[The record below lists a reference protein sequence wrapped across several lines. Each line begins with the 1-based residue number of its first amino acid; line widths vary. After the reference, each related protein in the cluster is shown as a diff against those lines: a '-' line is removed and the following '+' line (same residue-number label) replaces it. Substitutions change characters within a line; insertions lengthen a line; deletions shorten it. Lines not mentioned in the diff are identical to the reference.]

1 MAQIVNGY
9 INTVVRD
16 FNRDILAGRGAAG
29 RPESEL
35 IVRNWYIPNLEY
47 LYFTLPCLIANILMI
62 MGIMI
67 PALSVAR
74 EREFGTFDQI
84 LVSPL
89 STFEIIVGK
98 TAPSLLIGFLQA
110 TMMIAAAIWCLGS
123 PMVGSWLM
131 LYTGMTVFIASVIG
145 VGLFISSL
153 CKTQQQAIL
162 GAFVFAVP
170 AVLISGYATPDRE
183 YAALAAD
190 AFAGEPGALDHG
202 DRERGFPER
211 HLLGDCMAKPLPAL
225 PHYGSDARR
234 CGLVLLAQA

>member
-98 TAPSLLIGFLQA
+98 TAPSLLLGLLPA
-110 TMMIAAAIWCLGS
+110 PLLRAAASWCLGS
-123 PMVGSWLM
+123 PLVGSWRM
-131 LYTGMTVFIASVIG
+131 L
-145 VGLFISSL
+145 
-153 CKTQQQAIL
+153 
-162 GAFVFAVP
+162 
-170 AVLISGYATPDRE
+170 
-183 YAALAAD
+183 
-190 AFAGEPGALDHG
+190 
-202 DRERGFPER
+202 
-211 HLLGDCMAKPLPAL
+211 
-225 PHYGSDARR
+225 
-234 CGLVLLAQA
+234 